1 MTNSRET
8 GAPPLLGAAE
18 WAMLVVLSVLWG
30 GTFFFVAIAV
40 PEVPPLTLVLLRV
53 ALAAGALLIYL
64 AIVRVRLPRG
74 GREWL
79 VLAAI
84 GLGNN
89 VVPFS
94 LIFWSQTQ
102 IPSGLASILNA
113 TTPLFSVV
121 FAHFLARNERLTPAR
136 IGGALLGLGGV
147 AVLMGYEAL
156 DGVGLAILAQLAS
169 LTASGTYAMM
179 GIFIR
184 RFATTPPAV
193 TTAGQLICST
203 AMMLPVALIVDR
215 PWLLPVPSAQAIA
228 AIVALALL
236 STALG
241 YLLFFRILATA
252 GATNIMLV
260 TFLIPVSAL
269 ILGILVLGEQLAIR
283 HFAGMALIGLGLAA
297 IDGRPL
303 TWLRFSRRT

>member
-1 MTNSRET
+1 MGT
-8 GAPPLLGAAE
+8 AE

-30 GTFFFVAIAV
+30 GTFFFVAVAV

-53 ALAAGALLIYL
+53 TLAAAALLIYL
-64 AIVRVRLPRG
+64 HAIGADLPRG
-74 GREWL
+74 LRAWL
-79 VLAAI
+79 VLAVMGI
-84 GLGNN
+84 GNN

-121 FAHFLARNERLTPAR
+121 FAHFLTREERLTPAR
-136 IGGALLGLGGV
+136 IAGALLGLGGV
-147 AVLMGYEAL
+147 AVLMGREAL
-156 DGVGLAILAQLAS
+156 DGIGLAILAQLAS
-169 LTASGTYAMM
+169 LTAAATYALM

-184 RFATTPPAV
+184 RFATTAPAV
-193 TTAGQLICST
+193 TATGQLLCSS
-203 AMMLPVALIVDR
+203 AIMLPLALLVDQ
-215 PWLLPVPSAQAIA
+215 PWTLPIPSGAAIA
-228 AIVALALL
+228 SIVALAVA

-241 YLLFFRILATA
+241 YLLFFRILAAA

-269 ILGILVLGEQLAIR
+269 LLGLFVLGEQLAPR

-303 TWLRFSRRT
+303 AWLGLTRGT